1 MTCPLRDRSLARPL
15 RDRPID
21 GLSLAGTTT
30 TGYPAKSLRD
40 GPTPPLNSLSATIRT
55 PFFLLLS
62 LLAAQPKSTI
72 GLRTVRE
79 PKEAYPFT
87 TRTGAPRSTHS

>member
-1 MTCPLRDRSLARPL
+1 M
-15 RDRPID
+15 
-21 GLSLAGTTT
+21 
-30 TGYPAKSLRD
+30 
-40 GPTPPLNSLSATIRT
+40 NSLSATIRT